1 MRHGLQPTK
10 VFVSTANPAGGCSVW
25 LIVSRLSHVGRC
37 GREFY
42 HDQEQS
48 PQSSG
53 NCSNCGHCD
62 DGPCDT
68 GVMPTGEFLWNHA
81 NGTMLRDFLVNTYV
95 GGAGGL
101 ANPNID
107 GVFLDDGWGKRPRY
121 LCILPKMSANS
132 LRAGSGPSEVESHSV
147 ADMGLS
153 PAQVADIRSNWSE
166 TCRAVSAKLAEMK
179 GWSWQ
184 MSQNPCKPSALL
196 DRARCT
202 ADGYG
207 HSYMN
212 AVRVWI

>member
-1 MRHGLQPTK
+1 M
-10 VFVSTANPAGGCSVW
+10 STANPRS
-25 LIVSRLSHVGRC
+25 LSPNVSCLSHVGCC

-68 GVMPTGEFLWNHA
+68 GVMPTGEYLWNHA
-81 NGTMLRDFLVNTYV
+81 NGSMLRDFLVNTYV
-95 GGAGGL
+95 GGASGL

-107 GVFLDDGWGKRPRY
+107 GVFLDDGWG
-121 LCILPKMSANS
+121 
-132 LRAGSGPSEVESHSV
+132 SGPSEIESHSI

-166 TCRAVSAKLAEMK
+166 TCSAVSAKLAEMK

-184 MSQNPCKPSALL
+184 MSQNPCKPHGLNDDL
-196 DRARCT
+196 
-202 ADGYG
+202 
-207 HSYMN
+207 
-212 AVRVWI
+212 